1 MAFDVT
7 PLQNA
12 HRVRGIGRYVDGLAR
27 ALLAQGEI
35 PIEFWGWHDDRPFE
49 VTAPHRGLWLR
60 RFGMPRTRW
69 SWVLGPL
76 GMRLRARMSAVQAAH
91 ITDPRAFTP
100 LRLATLTTVYDLIP
114 LLDPSTGPGGR
125 DLRAYRRWLRRLA
138 SARGIFAISRQTAD
152 DLKAHL
158 GIPPPPVWIAPPG
171 VTVAPAHSPSPS
183 TGEGRGGGA
192 ASEPP
197 YFLYVGSADPHK
209 NLALLLE
216 AFDRSASLPERL
228 LLVGP
233 WYGNDVSALERRLAR
248 QPGLRGRVEY
258 RGFVEDVRLQAL
270 FREATAVVVP
280 SRREGFGLPVAEA
293 MAAGGIVLHSRIP
306 VLEEISQGAALTFDP
321 GSPEELTACL
331 QRVSTDAP
339 LRQRLRLEGARR
351 ASSLGWEAGL
361 AATLDAYRAVISLTL

>member
-1 MAFDVT
+1 MGFDVT

-49 VTAPHRGLWLR
+49 VRAPHRGLWLR

-114 LLDPSTGPGGR
+114 LLDPSTGPGR

-158 GIPPPPVWIAPPG
+158 GIPPPPVWIAPP
-171 VTVAPAHSPSPS
+171 P
-183 TGEGRGGGA
+183 
-192 ASEPP
+192 
-197 YFLYVGSADPHK
+197 
-209 NLALLLE
+209 N
-216 AFDRSASLPERL
+216 
-228 LLVGP
+228 
-233 WYGNDVSALERRLAR
+233 
-248 QPGLRGRVEY
+248 
-258 RGFVEDVRLQAL
+258 
-270 FREATAVVVP
+270 
-280 SRREGFGLPVAEA
+280 
-293 MAAGGIVLHSRIP
+293 
-306 VLEEISQGAALTFDP
+306 P
-321 GSPEELTACL
+321 GSSVKQPARWS
-331 QRVSTDAP
+331 RVFS
-339 LRQRLRLEGARR
+339 RSE
-351 ASSLGWEAGL
+351 
-361 AATLDAYRAVISLTL
+361 